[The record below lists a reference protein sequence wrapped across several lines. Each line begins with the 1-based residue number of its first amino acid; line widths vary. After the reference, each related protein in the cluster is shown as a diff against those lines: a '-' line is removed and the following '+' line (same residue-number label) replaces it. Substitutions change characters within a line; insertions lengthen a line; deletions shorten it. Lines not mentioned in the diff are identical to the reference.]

1 MTDTQKR
8 NEENNESPLQRDK
21 SFPNSQDLTGN
32 TEDQQLVQEENRME
46 ADLEDKQ
53 PAGDGGPEDDE

>member
-1 MTDTQKR
+1 MTDIQKR
-8 NEENNESPLQRDK
+8 NEDNNEPPLQRDK
-21 SFPNSQDLTGN
+21 SFPNSQDLTEN
-32 TEDQQLVQEENRME
+32 TANRELVQEENRME